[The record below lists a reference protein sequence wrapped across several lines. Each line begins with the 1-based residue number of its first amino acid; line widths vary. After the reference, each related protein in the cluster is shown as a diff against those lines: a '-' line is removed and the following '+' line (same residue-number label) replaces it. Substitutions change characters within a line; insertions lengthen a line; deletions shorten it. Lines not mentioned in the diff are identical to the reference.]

1 MKKIFNIIL
10 IILIIIAIIVG
21 AMIVK
26 KYYNEWLNLKD
37 ISDFFKNIGNSL
49 NYDKEIYY
57 KGYKV
62 VGFIEIPKIEI
73 KYPILSETT
82 EESML
87 ISVTKFWGPDI
98 NKEGNFTIAGH
109 NNYSGT
115 MFGKTKKLELGDI
128 IKLTDLNNNTVDY
141 IIFDKYSVDPNDT
154 SCVDCVEQGKRETT
168 LITCTKGHEERLIIK
183 AREAK

>member
-1 MKKIFNIIL
+1 MKKVLNIIL
-10 IILIIIAIIVG
+10 IILIIIAIIIG

-26 KYYNEWLNLKD
+26 KYYDEWLNNKD
-37 ISDFFKNIGNSL
+37 ISEFLKNIEKNETEL
-49 NYDKEIYY
+49 YY

-73 KYPILSETT
+73 KYPIIDETT

-98 NKEGNFTIAGH
+98 NKEGNFSIAGH
-109 NNYSGT
+109 NNFSGT
-115 MFGKTKKLELGDI
+115 MFGKTKYLDIGDM

-141 IIFDKYSVDPNDT
+141 IVFDKYSVDPNDT
-154 SCVDCVEQGKRETT
+154 SCVEQVEPGKRETT

-183 AREAK
+183 AREEK